1 MLLWMLTAMVTAA
14 SEPAVT
20 QLDHHRV
27 RGTIDVA
34 APVERVRAVLSDP
47 RNIARIDDDGTTIT
61 MRGSDEN
68 CQLAH
73 AAVAHPI
80 ANIEYL
86 VKVCPVP
93 DGWRSTLVQSDHLEA
108 FESVWKVEAQGTGS
122 QLLYEIR
129 TIPKIPVP
137 QFIVDRQTRASV
149 HALLV
154 KMRSHL
160 DGETPPG

>member
-1 MLLWMLTAMVTAA
+1 MLPWMLTALVTSA

-27 RGTIDVA
+27 RGTIDVTA
-34 APVERVRAVLSDP
+34 SVERVRAVLADP

-61 MRGSDEN
+61 MRGSDED
-68 CQLAH
+68 CELAH
-73 AAVAHPI
+73 ASVAHPI
-80 ANIEYL
+80 ASIEYL

-93 DGWRSTLVQSDHLEA
+93 GGWRSTLVQSDHLEV
-108 FESVWKVEAQGTGS
+108 FESIWKVEARGS
-122 QLLYEIR
+122 GAHLLYEIR

-149 HALLV
+149 HALLL
-154 KMRSHL
+154 KMRTHF
-160 DGETPPG
+160 DGGAPPE